1 MHIHSWKKITE
12 QYSNLQK
19 IQLKTNSANID
30 MRPLRTWYWTFLDL
44 KFYKLKC
51 RLFKRRLSVTTNLAK
66 LTPLKDFWDLSKALV
81 CGWIQSL
88 PFMEG
93 HFGHHVSKSSL
104 VVPESKDT
112 PKATFHIGWN
122 RFVQAPRHN
131 YRESLCKWCTCM
143 WGPKD
148 AATAR
153 LVSGQQHGSSD

>member
-30 MRPLRTWYWTFLDL
+30 MRPLWTWYWMF
-44 KFYKLKC
+44 
-51 RLFKRRLSVTTNLAK
+51 LSVTTNLAK
-66 LTPLKDFWDLSKALV
+66 VTPLKDFWDLSKALV
-81 CGWIQSL
+81 CWWIQSL

-112 PKATFHIGWN
+112 PKATFDVGWN
-122 RFVQAPRHN
+122 RFVQAPHHN

-143 WGPKD
+143 WGLKD